1 MAEPKA
7 SAGVVAAGKLALSA
21 LFVVFVCL
29 LGALGG
35 AFAGWVV
42 SWVVSWVF
50 NDTMLAVMAAVG
62 IHGIALWQ
70 WGAFLGFSGGFIRS
84 QVSK

>member
-7 SAGVVAAGKLALSA
+7 SAGVVAAGKIALGA

-42 SWVVSWVF
+42 SWIF